1 MDNDHI
7 SIETGIEV
15 DDDDNNNNNNKAN
28 DKDDIV
34 IDDHQEMT
42 QIIEND
48 NKEIKII
55 HDNNEEKKN
64 DTSDQFSGLVDRY
77 GFLVSKRNN
86 GENDNNNNK
95 DNDDKKYSSKLEN
108 RNKKREIK
116 RTKKWAI
123 SSSKENKSEKY
134 GDTLYTFM
142 WNKEFIK
149 RIPKGIP
156 DSWRSPAW
164 YFLINDGKIEK
175 QNEEELI
182 QLYKNLLVTSSSH
195 EIQINL
201 DIPRT
206 TRSHIMFI
214 SEDSA
219 GQKSLFN
226 ILKAFSN
233 HDQQVGYC
241 QGMASVA
248 AILLIYY
255 HEEKKNE
262 IRTATYA
269 TRWYLTLFTSE
280 VVPHHTLLRFWD
292 LLMLYGFDISYYI
305 AVGLLKYNKYKLINF
320 DFDDTMLKKT
330 A

>member
-64 DTSDQFSGLVDRY
+64 DSFDQFSGLVD
-77 GFLVSKRNN
+77 SKRNN

-142 WNKEFIK
+142 WNKKGFQILGEVQLGK
-149 RIPKGIP
+149 RTLEI
-156 DSWRSPAW
+156 
-164 YFLINDGKIEK
+164 LV
-175 QNEEELI
+175 
-182 QLYKNLLVTSSSH
+182 VTSSSH

-255 HEEKKNE
+255 LEEKKNE

>member
-1 MDNDHI
+1 M
-7 SIETGIEV
+7 
-15 DDDDNNNNNNKAN
+15 
-28 DKDDIV
+28 
-34 IDDHQEMT
+34 
-42 QIIEND
+42 
-48 NKEIKII
+48 
-55 HDNNEEKKN
+55 
-64 DTSDQFSGLVDRY
+64 
-77 GFLVSKRNN
+77 
-86 GENDNNNNK
+86 
-95 DNDDKKYSSKLEN
+95 
-108 RNKKREIK
+108 
-116 RTKKWAI
+116 
-123 SSSKENKSEKY
+123 
-134 GDTLYTFM
+134 
-142 WNKEFIK
+142 
-149 RIPKGIP
+149 
-156 DSWRSPAW
+156 
-164 YFLINDGKIEK
+164 INDGKIEK

-255 HEEKKNE
+255 LEELAFVMLIKLFNKLKLHDLYIPGFPSLLESFYIQEMLMEKYALKISKHLKKNE

-320 DFDDTMLKKT
+320 DFDDTMLHFLSVGTITGKIMDKEFKNLSPTNPVKKRLDQQMNT
-330 A
+330 FAGIQNVSALVSYFNSPIIFSIDDYY

>member
-1 MDNDHI
+1 MSQQTKNKNDGGGHSQKTNYGQKKI
-7 SIETGIEV
+7 SKKRATFLGE
-15 DDDDNNNNNNKAN
+15 D
-28 DKDDIV
+28 
-34 IDDHQEMT
+34 
-42 QIIEND
+42 
-48 NKEIKII
+48 
-55 HDNNEEKKN
+55 EEKKN
-64 DTSDQFSGLVDRY
+64 DSFDQFSGLVD
-77 GFLVSKRNN
+77 SKRNN

-142 WNKEFIK
+142 WNKKGFQILGEVQLGK
-149 RIPKGIP
+149 RTLEI
-156 DSWRSPAW
+156 
-164 YFLINDGKIEK
+164 LV
-175 QNEEELI
+175 
-182 QLYKNLLVTSSSH
+182 VTSSSH

-255 HEEKKNE
+255 LEEKKNE

>member
-1 MDNDHI
+1 MSQRTKNKNDGGGGH
-7 SIETGIEV
+7 SQKTNYGQKKNPKS
-15 DDDDNNNNNNKAN
+15 DLFD
-28 DKDDIV
+28 
-34 IDDHQEMT
+34 
-42 QIIEND
+42 
-48 NKEIKII
+48 
-55 HDNNEEKKN
+55 EEKKN

-108 RNKKREIK
+108 SLSKEFLKGFQILGEVQLGK
-116 RTKKWAI
+116 RTLEI
-123 SSSKENKSEKY
+123 
-134 GDTLYTFM
+134 L
-142 WNKEFIK
+142 
-149 RIPKGIP
+149 
-156 DSWRSPAW
+156 
-164 YFLINDGKIEK
+164 IEK

-241 QGMASVA
+241 QGMASIAFVML
-248 AILLIYY
+248 IRLFNKLKLHDLYIPGFPSLLESFYIQEMLMEKYALKISK
-255 HEEKKNE
+255 HLKKNE